1 MYNIDAKPK
10 YDEEQEDLEC
20 IVKEYKLSELRVDL
34 GFVNLDEDD
43 KIRAEAKKA
52 RPNWEKIDNLDKTP
66 KYKRWSDFYTRVIKP
81 GIKEINEKSDIYIK
95 DIEPVKTGKG
105 GKITSIKFYVN
116 DGYVTKVQIN
126 T

>member
-81 GIKEINEKSDIYIK
+81 GIKEINEKSEPDITNLIK
-95 DIEPVKTGKG
+95 TYFEKNINYKFMKDLAGKTRYLF
-105 GKITSIKFYVN
+105 ITNV
-116 DGYVTKVQIN
+116 
-126 T
+126 